1 MKIMYGCRKDGYFP
15 LDEENL
21 NNVGLTETQ
30 VINSVPTEVIIV
42 G

>member
-21 NNVGLTETQ
+21 ANIGLTDTQ
-30 VINSVPTEVIIV
+30 VINSVPTKVIIV